1 MAGGPAQTSCGFMAG
16 FSGGCDLG
24 HPLEGPPAWWLWRPE
39 AVEQPG
45 AGLWAW
51 TGPLPIPPPEHRVHR
66 TGRVVPRAVSSAW
79 LVTGS

>member
-51 TGPLPIPPPEHRVHR
+51 TGPLPIPPRSIGSTEQGEWHHVQC
-66 TGRVVPRAVSSAW
+66 PRPGW
-79 LVTGS
+79 